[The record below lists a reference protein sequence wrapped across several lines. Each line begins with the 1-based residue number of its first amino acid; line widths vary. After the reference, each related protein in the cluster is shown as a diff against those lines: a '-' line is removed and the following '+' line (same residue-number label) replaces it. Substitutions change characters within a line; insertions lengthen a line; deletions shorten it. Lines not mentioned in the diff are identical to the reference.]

1 MAIIRTILS
10 DGRVE
15 TRSNAGF
22 YIRGGYPVGLYKT
35 AVDPART
42 NRTYEETDIKIPPR
56 HAIVDGRIVEVNET
70 E

>member
-10 DGRVE
+10 DGSVE
-15 TRSNAGF
+15 TRSNAGY

-35 AVDPART
+35 ATDPAGTDRV
-42 NRTYEETDIKIPPR
+42 YAETDIKIPPR
-56 HAIVDGRIVEVNET
+56 HKGVNGRLVTVNET